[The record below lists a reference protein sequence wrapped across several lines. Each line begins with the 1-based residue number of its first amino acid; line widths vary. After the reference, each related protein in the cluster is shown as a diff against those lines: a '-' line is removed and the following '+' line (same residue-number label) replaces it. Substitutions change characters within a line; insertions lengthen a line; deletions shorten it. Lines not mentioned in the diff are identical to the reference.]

1 MISVEVSAP
10 GSETATKRE
19 SCSRSHASN
28 VPSVIRSPNA
38 FRIAAYVELS
48 ALTVLSWKLLA
59 DSGVGP
65 DVSFVVVV
73 VVVVVGWTESP
84 MDRPSKTLSPLM
96 ERFSSNW

>member
-73 VVVVVGWTESP
+73 VVVVVVGWTESP
-84 MDRPSKTLSPLM
+84 MDRPSTTFSPLM
-96 ERFSSNW
+96 ERFSSN